1 MVLWKSTF
9 ASIINHDV
17 TWAHHLKVIMI
28 NTLYYIAGKN
38 DKMDPK
44 TILSRINTYL
54 FTMRILWLYYGK
66 IYALSIYKYNFF
78 LNTWHGKIV
87 AIWTPS
93 SNVYLVAFVKVKR

>member
-1 MVLWKSTF
+1 MVSKNTIMVLWKSTF

-28 NTLYYIAGKN
+28 NTQIVNTLYYIAGKN

-54 FTMRILWLYYGK
+54 FTMRITLAK
-66 IYALSIYKYNFF
+66 AEIIY
-78 LNTWHGKIV
+78 
-87 AIWTPS
+87 P
-93 SNVYLVAFVKVKR
+93 